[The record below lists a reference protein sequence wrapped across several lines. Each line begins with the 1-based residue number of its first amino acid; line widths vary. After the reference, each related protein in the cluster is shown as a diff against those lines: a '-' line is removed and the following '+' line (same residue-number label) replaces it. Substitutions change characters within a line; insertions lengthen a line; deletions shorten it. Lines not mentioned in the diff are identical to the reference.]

1 MKLQPTA
8 GAAITHTGRKSTSS
22 PVSAIAPTP
31 RPHATAASAM
41 ASVRFTRG

>member
-1 MKLQPTA
+1 MKLQPTV

-22 PVSAIAPTP
+22 PVSAITATPTP
-31 RPHATAASAM
+31 QTSAASAM